1 MTVTDFF
8 IGIIAAGIVTI
19 AFFLVPA
26 LIQLRKTARKA
37 EASLEAM
44 NKDLQPLLS
53 TLVETSNELQN
64 LARVGQEQIK
74 KTEKAIANINS
85 VSMRMKNT
93 GDVLWG
99 LLVPLLVKTG
109 GISAGIRA
117 FTRALS
123 RDGGKAVSY
132 THLTLPTKRIV

>member
-8 IGIIAAGIVTI
+8 TGIIAAGIVTI

-26 LIQLRKTARKA
+26 LIQICKTARKV
-37 EASLEAM
+37 EISLEAM

-53 TLVETSNELQN
+53 SLVETSNELQN

-74 KTEKAIANINS
+74 KTEKAIANLNS
-85 VSMRMKNT
+85 ASMRMKNT

-117 FTRALS
+117 FTRALA
-123 RDGGKAVSY
+123 RDGGKDCKQKENI
-132 THLTLPTKRIV
+132 T